1 MGLGNRQLKR
11 GEFPLT
17 LNAALSTLKQISNGL
32 PFWKGI
38 CNFLS
43 SGPQFPNCLVL
54 QTTYPLP
61 SKRGLKW
68 KAMLFVSLMPI

>member
-17 LNAALSTLKQISNGL
+17 LNEELSTWKQISNRF

-38 CNFLS
+38 CIFLS
-43 SGPQFPNCLVL
+43 SGPQFPSCLVL
-54 QTTYPLP
+54 QTTYPP
-61 SKRGLKW
+61 SSNRGLKW

>member
-17 LNAALSTLKQISNGL
+17 LNAELSTLKQISNRL

-38 CNFLS
+38 CIFFS
-43 SGPQFPNCLVL
+43 SGPQFPSCFVL

-61 SKRGLKW
+61 SNRGLKW
-68 KAMLFVSLMPI
+68 KAMLYVSLMPI